1 VPLSVGCDFELP
13 GVAVRSVSSL
23 VCLLSTTASA
33 MLCHTCCQPC
43 THRNPRGSHQPT
55 PDLMFMLHSNA
66 ACAMHKGGQLKA
78 LKPRIHYPPCSPTP
92 FALLSGGCL
101 SLTPTILHAPPNPPQ
116 PYVPPPPPPRRSL
129 SQQAIALPPSCRL
142 FPLLQSVL
150 PGMAHRYMRRFIL
163 CHEWQRH
170 AMTGTQDML

>member
-101 SLTPTILHAPPNPPQ
+101 SLTP
-116 PYVPPPPPPRRSL
+116 PPPPRAAACPSRLLPFHLPAGSSL
-129 SQQAIALPPSCRL
+129 S
-142 FPLLQSVL
+142 FN
-150 PGMAHRYMRRFIL
+150 RF
-163 CHEWQRH
+163 CQEWH
-170 AMTGTQDML
+170 TDTCADSSFAMNGSDMP